1 MGLRLP
7 SHSAPPQPAAEEEV
21 EEQEEDLEVP
31 QSRQEVW
38 LFPSGFTTWL
48 LVTLT
53 SPTTSCGAMNTGRR
67 PTDWPLIAKVGLQ
80 QTNYFT

>member
-31 QSRQEVW
+31 LAHQEAW
-38 LFPSGFTTWL
+38 LFLSGFTTWPP
-48 LVTLT
+48 VTLT

-67 PTDWPLIAKVGLQ
+67 LTDWPPIAKVGL
-80 QTNYFT
+80 